1 MPAQQG
7 ALCMQVRRYILNAA
21 VADFSGERFLNFFN
35 EQAQA
40 VLGGIPAD
48 TLHGLK
54 VSTRLPNVEN
64 AACCILYNV

>member
-1 MPAQQG
+1 MPAHQR
-7 ALCMQVRRYILNAA
+7 ATCTQVRRYILNAA

-40 VLGGIPAD
+40 ILGGTPAD

-54 VSTRLPNVEN
+54 VTTSLPNIEH
-64 AACCILYNV
+64 AACCILYNA